1 MHGNTGPA
9 DHLRPGDRL
18 RRAGAEGCAAAPSH
32 ERGGEGEECIIEVSE
47 SLFQE
52 RSEP

>member
-32 ERGGEGEECIIEVSE
+32 ERGGEGESFE
-47 SLFQE
+47 SSMSFNW
-52 RSEP
+52 PINT